1 MEFHLSSVCQNMH
14 TYREHV
20 IPYWFVNIIGFTLYL
35 NCAIPVIL
43 IKLNY
48 TYMHLTYVYKLTP
61 IQFRKQY
68 FSGT

>member
-20 IPYWFVNIIGFTLYL
+20 IPYWFVNIMGFTLYL

-68 FSGT
+68 FSRT